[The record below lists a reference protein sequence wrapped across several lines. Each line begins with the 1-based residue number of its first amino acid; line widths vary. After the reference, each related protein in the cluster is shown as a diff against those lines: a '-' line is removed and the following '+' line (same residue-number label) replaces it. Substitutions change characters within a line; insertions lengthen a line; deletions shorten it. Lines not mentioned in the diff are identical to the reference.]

1 MQIFLGTST
10 ATPVYPRSGGQ
21 GGGQNAPITAV
32 SADGWTATYPSPP
45 TFDPVGNPET
55 FAVQRAGF
63 TTTGT
68 TTTYTD
74 TLTVT
79 KRVRQ
84 VYPNQATLT
93 PSTVSLSDYV
103 YSGNV
108 ITGAA
113 NNSTETSPQPVAQW
127 VLSDRVVVGNT
138 VTLELVAFHRNAR
151 NGEQVACVEFS
162 ATDGTNAVTQKV
174 SASVVSGRSTDRNAV
189 IVYRAVLDISTLANP
204 SVVTC
209 NAKVYPW
216 IGTATSIRDSAS
228 ASAAREFSP
237 RVFVRNTAKFNA
249 PPFAYVATTG
259 NDTTGVVSTTAAT
272 AAATPFLT
280 IAAALKAFKTQ
291 SGVTGGVLDGCI
303 LRVGAGSFVLGS
315 TVASTDV
322 AMTAAGV
329 TITRDP
335 NVAKASAIVTF
346 GAAAFRTRFPWLRIA
361 DCTIQRTGLLT
372 LQGEAAPQ
380 MVVTLDDVTF
390 DNANN
395 NASILSNSHLMI
407 AGCDLL
413 NAGSSP
419 IAAGTFEVRMVR
431 GLLCTSGVTVE
442 SWLVVGSRLTG
453 GSHANG
459 LLAGGTRSSNGAIC
473 AFNYLSGYRP
483 NYGGLAETMSCA
495 VVQNVIEFFSAT
507 SNTGFSI
514 SPDSATTNTLHALAF
529 HNTVAGFFNNG
540 RSNLFYDETAGT
552 ARTHRLMAVKGN
564 IQVSVNNKGDVFILD
579 GTRIGNWPYL
589 FGVGVA
595 QDFHQFDAAAPNFRQ
610 EFIGLGSLVGTSQTT
625 PILPQFTSPAHT
637 TTGPTAGAGGGTY
650 ALQAG
655 SPAKGM
661 VTGGLLAFDLSGA
674 ARPLAATSVGAYH

>member
-10 ATPVYPRSGGQ
+10 ATPVCPRSGGQ
-21 GGGQNAPITAV
+21 TAPITAV
-32 SADGWTATYPSPP
+32 GADGWTATYPSPP
-45 TFDPVGNPET
+45 TFDPVGNPVS

-63 TTTGT
+63 TTTGA
-68 TTTYTD
+68 TTTYAD
-74 TLTVT
+74 TLTIT

-93 PSTVSLSDYV
+93 PATVSLSDYV

-108 ITGAA
+108 IIGAA
-113 NNSTETSPQPVAQW
+113 NNSTEVSPQPVAQW
-127 VLSDRVVVGNT
+127 VMADRIVVGNT

-162 ATDGTNAVTQKV
+162 ATDGTTTVTQKV
-174 SASVVSGRSTDRNAV
+174 SASVVSGRATDRNAV
-189 IVYRAVLDISTLANP
+189 IVYRAALDISTLANP

-216 IGTATSIRDSAS
+216 IGTAASVRDSAS
-228 ASAAREFSP
+228 AGAAREFSP
-237 RVFVRNTAKFNA
+237 RVFVRNTAKFSA

-259 NDTTGVVSTTAAT
+259 NDTTGVVSVTAAT

-280 IAAALKAFKTQ
+280 VAAALKAFKTQ
-291 SGVTGGVLDGCI
+291 AGVTGGVLDGCI

-315 TVASTDV
+315 TVVATDV

-395 NASILSNSHLMI
+395 NASILSNSHLVI

-431 GLLCTSGVTVE
+431 GLQCASGVTVE
-442 SWLVVGSRLTG
+442 NWLVVGSRLTG
-453 GSHANG
+453 GNHANG
-459 LLAGGTRSSNGAIC
+459 LLAGGTRSSNGAVC

-483 NYGGLAETMSCA
+483 NYGGLAETMSCV

-579 GTRIGNWPYL
+579 GTRTGNWPYL

-595 QDFHQFDAAAPNFRQ
+595 QDYHQFDAAAPNFRQ

-650 ALQAG
+650 FLQAA

-674 ARPLAATSVGAYH
+674 SRPLAATSAGAYH